1 MPTPRIL
8 SGPAAEVFS
17 RQLYS
22 IGVQSVA
29 VVVLAAA
36 LIGFGFVLSFESV
49 LPLSG
54 WRALELLAVLCVRS
68 LGVVI
73 TGFVFAA
80 RSIAAISAEMTL
92 LQVTGERAALERNGI
107 NTRLSL
113 LLPRVL
119 ASVLGV
125 AILDLYFVITA
136 LLSASVALSGRL
148 DVLAVERVISA
159 IAPAEVFGGVVRAG
173 LFAGLAVLWT
183 QRFAVRGR
191 RELADVPVATSVAV
205 LQSIVLMLLLE
216 ATFQLVSA
224 WAVPA

>member
-1 MPTPRIL
+1 MPTPRIV
-8 SGPAAEVFS
+8 SGPALQVFS
-17 RQLYS
+17 HQLYN
-22 IGVQSVA
+22 IGVQSVP

-36 LIGFGFVLSFESV
+36 LIGFGFVVSFEAV

-68 LGVVI
+68 LGVLI

-92 LQVTGERAALERNGI
+92 LQVSGERALLERSGI
-107 NTRLSL
+107 NTRRSL
-113 LLPRVL
+113 VLPRVL

-125 AILDLYFVITA
+125 AILDLYFVITT
-136 LLSASVALSGRL
+136 LLAASVALSGRL
-148 DVLAVERVISA
+148 DLLAVERVISA
-159 IAPAEVFGGVVRAG
+159 IAPIEVFGGVVRAG
-173 LFAGLAVLWT
+173 LFAGLAVVWT

-191 RELADVPVATSVAV
+191 RELAELPLATSVAV

-216 ATFQLVSA
+216 ASFQLVSA
-224 WAVPA
+224 WVVPA